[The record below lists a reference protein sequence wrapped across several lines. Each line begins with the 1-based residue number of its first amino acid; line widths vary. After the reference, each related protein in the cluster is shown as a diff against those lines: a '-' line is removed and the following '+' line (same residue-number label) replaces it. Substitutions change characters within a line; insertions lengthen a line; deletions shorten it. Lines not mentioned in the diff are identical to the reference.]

1 MSNNSL
7 FYGEAITEDDIHA
20 YVDGLLTPA
29 RRAEVEAF
37 LACHPEEAERVEAYR
52 AQNIALHRL
61 FDGPPGEPL
70 PLPLEE
76 QAEAITGERERLS
89 RSRSLSRVAAGL
101 AILVLG
107 GSTLWYTYDQFVM
120 PEDPLVAFTRRA
132 SDAHML
138 LADRAYS
145 QQASGSSGNVVGWL
159 AQTLTG
165 APLGA
170 PDLADHGFELVAQRI
185 LPTETGP
192 AAQLLY
198 RGRDGNRI
206 SLYVGAS
213 SKQHETAF
221 TFMQRDDVSQFYWQ
235 NAGFAYSL
243 IGYLERDELLH
254 LAESISSGLTGL
266 NEPRQASTEKAVG
279 IENNLEAAEGVQGV
293 DEPHDSASLDTSE
306 PGLTESTKPAVQ
318 GSSPADTSDEQI
330 IPVGTEPA
338 NLAPEPLPADSEME
352 PLPKESKR
360 KLGNPAVT
368 MRKTSFV

>member
-1 MSNNSL
+1 MSINSSP
-7 FYGEAITEDDIHA
+7 YGEAITEDDIHA
-20 YVDGLLTPA
+20 YVDGLLAPA

-37 LACHPEEAERVEAYR
+37 LACHPREAERVEAYR

-61 FDGPPGEPL
+61 FDGQPGEPL
-70 PLPLEE
+70 PSPLEE
-76 QAEAITGERERLS
+76 QAKAIATKRQRLG

-101 AILVLG
+101 AAIVLG
-107 GSTLWYTYDQFVM
+107 GSALWYTYDQHVE
-120 PEDPLVAFTRRA
+120 PDDPLVAFTRRA
-132 SDAHML
+132 TDAHML
-138 LADRAYS
+138 LADRAYT
-145 QQASGSSGNVVGWL
+145 QQASSSAGNVVGWL

-198 RGRDGNRI
+198 KGQDGNRI

-243 IGYLERDELLH
+243 IGYLERDALLR
-254 LAESISSGLTGL
+254 LAESISNGLTGL
-266 NEPRQASTEKAVG
+266 NEPRQASTVKAKG
-279 IENNLEAAEGVQGV
+279 MEGDIQAADGSQSV
-293 DEPHDSASLDTSE
+293 DEPHDSASLDTTE
-306 PGLTESTKPAVQ
+306 PGLPEAAKPAVQ
-318 GSSPADTSDEQI
+318 DNAPTNNADEQI

-338 NLAPEPLPADSEME
+338 KVAPETAPSDGEIE
-352 PLPKESKR
+352 TLPKESKR
-360 KLGNPAVT
+360 KLGNPAVS
-368 MRKTSFV
+368 TSTTSIV